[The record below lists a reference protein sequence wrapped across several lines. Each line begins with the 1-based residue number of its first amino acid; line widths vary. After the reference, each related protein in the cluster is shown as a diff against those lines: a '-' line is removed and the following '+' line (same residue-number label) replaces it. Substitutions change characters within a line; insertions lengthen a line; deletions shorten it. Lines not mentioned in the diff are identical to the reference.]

1 VPEVDDAYAAALA
14 ATRAGPPNFAEAT
27 RAWNDV
33 ASSWTMQQKELE
45 EPVTLLGEKVLN
57 P

>member
-1 VPEVDDAYAAALA
+1 MPEVDDAYAAALA